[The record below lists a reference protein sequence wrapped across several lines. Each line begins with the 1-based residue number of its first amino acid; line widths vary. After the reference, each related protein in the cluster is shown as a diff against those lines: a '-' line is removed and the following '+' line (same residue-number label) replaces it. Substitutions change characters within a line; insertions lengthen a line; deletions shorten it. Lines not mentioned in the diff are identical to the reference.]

1 MDENNTEM
9 DENNTESSGDE
20 IQSNP
25 IDNDAKAVNIG
36 SGVRVDGRIE
46 GAETSDIS
54 GTITG
59 TLKYSNININSKGAF
74 NGDMSGQ
81 EITISGS
88 VDGEINSEDYLIV
101 NNSANIKGVIEY
113 ASLQVSYGAR
123 IQGTLRHRGSV
134 QSYSPVSN
142 NDEVKEDEINE
153 NHEGDQ

>member
-1 MDENNTEM
+1 MSENNTEM
-9 DENNTESSGDE
+9 NENNAESSGDE

-25 IDNDAKAVNIG
+25 MDNDAKAVNIG

-54 GTITG
+54 GTLTG
-59 TLKYSNININSKGAF
+59 TLKSSNININSKGAF
-74 NGDMSGQ
+74 SGDMSGQ

-113 ASLQVSYGAR
+113 SSLQVSYGAR
-123 IQGTLRHRGSV
+123 IQGTLRHRGTV
-134 QSYSPVSN
+134 QSYTPVSDN
-142 NDEVKEDEINE
+142 EVKEDVNNE
-153 NHEGDQ
+153 NQEGAQ

>member
-1 MDENNTEM
+1 MDEDKTELA
-9 DENNTESSGDE
+9 GDE
-20 IQSNP
+20 AQSSP

-46 GAETSDIS
+46 GAENSDVS
-54 GTITG
+54 GTLTG
-59 TLKYSNININSKGAF
+59 TLKSSNINIQSKGAF
-74 NGDMSGQ
+74 TGDMSGQ

-123 IQGTLRHRGSV
+123 IHGTLRHRGSI
-134 QSYSPVSN
+134 QSYTPVSDGEN
-142 NDEVKEDEINE
+142 KEDINNE
-153 NHEGDQ
+153 NPESDQ

>member
-1 MDENNTEM
+1 MDENNTEL
-9 DENNTESSGDE
+9 SGDE

-54 GTITG
+54 GALTG
-59 TLKYSNININSKGAF
+59 TLKSSNININIDSKGAF
-74 NGDMSGQ
+74 SGDMSGQ

-101 NNSANIKGVIEY
+101 NASANIKGVIEY

-134 QSYSPVSN
+134 QSYSPVST
-142 NDEVKEDEINE
+142 DEVKEDEISE
-153 NHEGDQ
+153 NQEVDQ

>member
-1 MDENNTEM
+1 MYENNTEM
-9 DENNTESSGDE
+9 NENSAELSGDE
-20 IQSNP
+20 IQSTP

-54 GTITG
+54 GTLTG
-59 TLKYSNININSKGAF
+59 TLKSSNININSKGTF
-74 NGDMSGQ
+74 SGDMSGQ
-81 EITISGS
+81 EITISGI

-101 NNSANIKGVIEY
+101 NASANIKGVIEY

-134 QSYSPVSN
+134 HSYSPVSN
-142 NDEVKEDEINE
+142 DEVKKDEMSENQED
-153 NHEGDQ
+153 DQ

>member
-1 MDENNTEM
+1 MGENNSEM
-9 DENNTESSGDE
+9 DENNTDLSVDE

-25 IDNDAKAVNIG
+25 IDNDTKAVNIG
-36 SGVRVDGRIE
+36 SGVRVEGRIE

-54 GTITG
+54 GTLTG
-59 TLKYSNININSKGAF
+59 TLKSSNININSKGAF

-88 VDGEINSEDYLIV
+88 VDGEINSEDNLII

-134 QSYSPVSN
+134 QSYSSVST
-142 NDEVKEDEINE
+142 DEVKEDEMTE
-153 NHEGDQ
+153 NQEGDQ

>member
-1 MDENNTEM
+1 MDENTEM
-9 DENNTESSGDE
+9 NENNTNSSGDE

-54 GTITG
+54 GALTG
-59 TLKYSNININSKGAF
+59 TLKSSNININKKGAF
-74 NGDMSGQ
+74 SGDMSGQ

-88 VDGEINSEDYLIV
+88 VDGEINSENYLIV

-113 ASLQVSYGAR
+113 SSLQVSYGAK
-123 IQGTLRHRGSV
+123 IQGTLRHRGTV
-134 QSYSPVSN
+134 QSYSPVST
-142 NDEVKEDEINE
+142 DEVKDDQISE
-153 NHEGDQ
+153 NQEVDQ

>member
-9 DENNTESSGDE
+9 NENNTDLSGDE
-20 IQSNP
+20 IQPDP
-25 IDNDAKAVNIG
+25 IENDAKAVNIG

-46 GAETSDIS
+46 GAETSDVS
-54 GTITG
+54 GTLTG
-59 TLKYSNININSKGAF
+59 TLKSTNININSKGTF
-74 NGDMSGQ
+74 SGDMSGQ

-88 VDGEINSEDYLIV
+88 VDGEINSENYLIV

-134 QSYSPVSN
+134 QSYSSVST
-142 NDEVKEDEINE
+142 DEVKEDEFNE

>member
-9 DENNTESSGDE
+9 DKNNAESSGDE
-20 IQSNP
+20 IQSNT

-54 GTITG
+54 GTLTG
-59 TLKYSNININSKGAF
+59 TLKSSNININSKGTF
-74 NGDMSGQ
+74 SGDMSGQ

-123 IQGTLRHRGSV
+123 IQGTLRHRGTV
-134 QSYSPVSN
+134 QSYSPASN
-142 NDEVKEDEINE
+142 DKVKEDEINE
-153 NHEGDQ
+153 NYDGDQ

>member
-1 MDENNTEM
+1 MDENITDM
-9 DENNTESSGDE
+9 DENSTESAGGE
-20 IQSNP
+20 IQSSP

-54 GTITG
+54 GTLTG
-59 TLKYSNININSKGAF
+59 TLKSSNININSKGAF
-74 NGDMSGQ
+74 SGDMSGK

-113 ASLQVSYGAR
+113 ASLQVSYGAK
-123 IQGTLRHRGSV
+123 IQGTLRHRGNV
-134 QSYSPVSN
+134 QSYSPVST
-142 NDEVKEDEINE
+142 DEVQEDEINE
-153 NHEGDQ
+153 NQEVDQ

>member
-1 MDENNTEM
+1 MDENTEM
-9 DENNTESSGDE
+9 NENNTNSSGDE

-54 GTITG
+54 GALTG
-59 TLKYSNININSKGAF
+59 TLKSSNININKKGAF
-74 NGDMSGQ
+74 SGDMSGQ

-113 ASLQVSYGAR
+113 TSLQVSYGAR

-134 QSYSPVSN
+134 QSYSPVASE
-142 NDEVKEDEINE
+142 EVKVNE
-153 NHEGDQ
+153 NQEDSQ